1 MKDFDTGVLFPVT
14 FTATNHEGS
23 SQTKIIK
30 VDGSLKWQL
39 QK

>member
-1 MKDFDTGVLFPVT
+1 VT

-23 SQTKIIK
+23 SRTKLIK
-30 VDGSLKWQL
+30 VDSDLKWQL